1 MDELRKEIVSLTDQ
15 LEKSD
20 RIGNAVE
27 NRAIGHLKRLMG
39 ADEKALGIY
48 FADLKQF
55 WTSSVD
61 WCSELSK
68 QLEKLIIMY
77 EESKEGG
84 NRSSPS

>member
-1 MDELRKEIVSLTDQ
+1 MDALRKEIISLIDR

-27 NRAIGHLKRLMG
+27 NQAIRHLKRIIG
-39 ADEKALGIY
+39 ADEKTLGIY
-48 FADLKQF
+48 LADLKQF
-55 WTSSVD
+55 WTASVD

-77 EESKEGG
+77 EDSVENG
-84 NRSSPS
+84 NRSSLS